1 MKKALGRGRTHGAA
15 LVEYGLLVGLIA
27 VVAIGSVSQLGL
39 KVEETFGQ
47 TAHALSGA
55 VSTTDGTAST
65 TQGAGSDGETDTGS
79 GTTPAPEPDPWD
91 GVSNWE
97 IVAGS
102 VNYSGATIL
111 GYSPGGAFT
120 VGSLTEASGTPPIL
134 SFYTSSYDYTYVNLQ
149 GHVLDQI
156 NTGMSVRCDD
166 GTELLLSSAAQIREY
181 TNPDR
186 TMIQWRPVL
195 IDFTPGQS
203 YQCGLVDPNA

>member
-1 MKKALGRGRTHGAA
+1 MDVKKTMMKGRTHGAA

-27 VVAIGSVSQLGL
+27 VVAIGSVSQLGV

-55 VSTTDGTAST
+55 VTTTGN
-65 TQGAGSDGETDTGS
+65 AGVEAENDTG
-79 GTTPAPEPDPWD
+79 GVTAPEPEPNAWD
-91 GVSNWE
+91 GISNWE

-102 VNYSGATIL
+102 TSYSGATIL

-120 VGSLTEASGTPPIL
+120 VGSLTSSSSAPGAPTIM
-134 SFYTSSYDYTYVNLQ
+134 SFYTSTYDYTYVLFE
-149 GHVLDQI
+149 GHVMDQI
-156 NTGMSVRCDD
+156 DTDMVVRCDD
-166 GTELLLSSAAQIREY
+166 GTELPLSTSTQIREY
-181 TNPDR
+181 TGPER

-195 IDFTPGQS
+195 IDFTEGDS

>member
-1 MKKALGRGRTHGAA
+1 MKMRERTHGAA

-55 VSTTDGTAST
+55 VSPSE
-65 TQGAGSDGETDTGS
+65 GAGQEAERETGS
-79 GTTPAPEPDPWD
+79 GTTPVPEPDPWD

-97 IVAGS
+97 IVAGTTT
-102 VNYSGATIL
+102 YSGATIL
-111 GYSPGGAFT
+111 GYSPSGLFT
-120 VGSLTEASGTPPIL
+120 MGSLTEASGTPPIL
-134 SFYTSSYDYTYVNLQ
+134 SFYTSSYDYTYMILQ

-166 GTELLLSSAAQIREY
+166 GTELPLSSATQIREY
-181 TNPDR
+181 TGPDR
-186 TMIQWRPVL
+186 TMVQWRPVL
-195 IDFTPGQS
+195 INFTDGQS